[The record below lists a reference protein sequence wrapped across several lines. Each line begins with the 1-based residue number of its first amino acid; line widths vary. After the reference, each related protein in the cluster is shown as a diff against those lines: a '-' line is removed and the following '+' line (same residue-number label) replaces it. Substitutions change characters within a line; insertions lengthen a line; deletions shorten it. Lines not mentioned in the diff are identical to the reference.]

1 MKNAR
6 GDTGIF
12 LEGENRKD
20 FMVQLGMVGMVLGT
34 ITLCVLGDSAGSY
47 CYNWHLVVV
56 RKPVQWKP
64 LGVL

>member
-47 CYNWHLVVV
+47 CYNWH
-56 RKPVQWKP
+56 
-64 LGVL
+64 